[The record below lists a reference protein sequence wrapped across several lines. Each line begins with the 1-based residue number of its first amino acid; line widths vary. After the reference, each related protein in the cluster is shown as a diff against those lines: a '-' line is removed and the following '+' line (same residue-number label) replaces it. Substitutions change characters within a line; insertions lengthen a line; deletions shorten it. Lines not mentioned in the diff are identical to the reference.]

1 MSQYYEVDGETVW
14 NPGTLS
20 SRLFLEY
27 VRVYEGLLEVPS
39 GLGPMLND
47 ECRIDPPAFEGF
59 VNAVLVWWDRT
70 GSAVIDALAGGFV
83 ATLVALAEKAG
94 VEVRWPERSE
104 AEGRVEAVRRLVA
117 GLRGAMAG

>member
-27 VRVYEGLLEVPS
+27 VRVY
-39 GLGPMLND
+39 

>member
-20 SRLFLEY
+20 SQLFLAY
-27 VRVYEGLLEVPS
+27 VRVYEDLLEVPS

-47 ECRIDPPAFEGF
+47 ECRIDPPAFKGF

-70 GSAVIDALAGGFV
+70 GSAVIDTLAEGFI
-83 ATLVALAEKAG
+83 ATLVTLAEKAG
-94 VEVRWPERSE
+94 TEVRWPERSE
-104 AEGRVEAVRRLVA
+104 VEGRAEGVRGLVA
-117 GLRGAMAG
+117 QLRGAMAG